1 VTDTCVPV
9 EVGEAVGLVVGAHG
23 ERETLQGSPAGETAE
38 AGGVVGPALRLDH
51 LLGSGE
57 EEEED
62 FTGTPNMAAV
72 RDTVP
77 SYIHNMAV
85 G

>member
-1 VTDTCVPV
+1 M

-57 EEEED
+57 EEEELEED
-62 FTGTPNMAAV
+62 FTGTQSE
-72 RDTVP
+72 TP
-77 SYIHNMAV
+77 SHRTSTTWT
-85 G
+85 